1 ETIERLFGTAKEYHN
16 LRYTRE
22 KGKSK
27 MEDKVG
33 LTLACLNLKKLVK
46 RMAGEP
52 FYFVQMRWFK
62 HGNSHFDLKT
72 LKKTN
77 TKSMFVFNLR
87 QSLLRLLSQLLS
99 LMKFRKRPTI
109 TIKGFSISL

>member
-1 ETIERLFGTAKEYHN
+1 
-16 LRYTRE
+16 
-22 KGKSK
+22 
-27 MEDKVG
+27 
-33 LTLACLNLKKLVK
+33 
-46 RMAGEP
+46 MAGEP

-62 HGNSHFDLKT
+62 HGIQPFLSK
-72 LKKTN
+72 N
-77 TKSMFVFNLR
+77 TKKDKHQSMFVFNLR